1 MANFRYF
8 IDLPNGET
16 VRVEKAYLNERNTFV
31 GYLDGQWTPISRK
44 VEMKQLPTRHECD
57 DRCLNAK
64 GRASYNRANPGKPGL
79 KPPAPH
85 PKTGKDAARRK
96 SFCARM
102 SAVAKNAKD
111 GERAK
116 ASLKRWNCP

>member
-64 GRASYNRANPGKPGL
+64 GRVMKCECACGGKN
-79 KPPAPH
+79 H
-85 PKTGKDAARRK
+85 GKGSIGVICEAA
-96 SFCARM
+96 
-102 SAVAKNAKD
+102 
-111 GERAK
+111 
-116 ASLKRWNCP
+116 